1 MVEFVINKLR
11 SGGLITNYFCTSN
24 CGHCLYNCSPHW
36 EKRYIAPGIA
46 EKNLAIIHSLGCRS
60 VHIGGGEPMLRPDK
74 LGAVL
79 EIAAKVGISIEY
91 VETNS
96 SWFQDID
103 SAKDLLTQL
112 SGKGLH
118 TLLVSI
124 SPFHN
129 EQIPFSRVQGV
140 IEAARQVGVD
150 IFPWI
155 TDFISD
161 LSQFDPSK
169 THCLVEYRQLFGNNY
184 LMQILQRYW
193 IHLGGRAL
201 ETFRPLLGK
210 KTLQHILAENP
221 AGCAAELSDTSHFHI
236 DLFGNYIPGLCSGL
250 AIFRDDLG
258 PPLSKEKYP
267 ILVELYNNGIQGLF
281 EFAKGNYAFSPQR
294 NDYIN
299 KCDLCTEIRTHL
311 VKNDYNETNEL
322 KPKEFYLRS

>member
-1 MVEFVINKLR
+1 
-11 SGGLITNYFCTSN
+11 
-24 CGHCLYNCSPHW
+24 
-36 EKRYIAPGIA
+36 
-46 EKNLAIIHSLGCRS
+46 
-60 VHIGGGEPMLRPDK
+60 MLRPDK

-129 EQIPFSRVQGV
+129 EQIPF
-140 IEAARQVGVD
+140 
-150 IFPWI
+150 
-155 TDFISD
+155 
-161 LSQFDPSK
+161 
-169 THCLVEYRQLFGNNY
+169 
-184 LMQILQRYW
+184 
-193 IHLGGRAL
+193 
-201 ETFRPLLGK
+201 
-210 KTLQHILAENP
+210 
-221 AGCAAELSDTSHFHI
+221 
-236 DLFGNYIPGLCSGL
+236 
-250 AIFRDDLG
+250 
-258 PPLSKEKYP
+258 
-267 ILVELYNNGIQGLF
+267 LVELYNNGIQGLF

-311 VKNDYNETNEL
+311 VKNDYNETNEF